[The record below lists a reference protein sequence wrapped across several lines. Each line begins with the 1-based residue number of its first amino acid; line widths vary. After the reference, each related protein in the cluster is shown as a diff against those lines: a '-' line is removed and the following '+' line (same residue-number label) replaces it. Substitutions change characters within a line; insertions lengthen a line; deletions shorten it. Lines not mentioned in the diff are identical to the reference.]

1 MTAREVFDYI
11 VVGGGSAGCVVAS
24 RLSEDGGAR
33 VALVEAGPPDLGRV
47 FEVPGLFALQ
57 QKSTTD
63 WDLQSEPEPGLDRR
77 RTYLPRGRVLGG
89 TSSMNTMVYIRG
101 HAWDYD
107 NWASLGCDGWGYE
120 DVLPY
125 FRRAENN
132 ERGENRFHGGDG
144 PLAVSDARSVH
155 PLIEAWVAAAIEV
168 GQPANDDF
176 NGPTQEGFGLYQMTQ
191 RDGLRCSA
199 SVAYVHPA
207 ADRHNLRVL
216 TSTQALRVILDGTRA
231 VGVEVEHLGTTRT
244 IAAEQE
250 VILCG
255 GAYLSPQLL
264 MLSGIGPAAHLREVG
279 VTPVVDLPVGEDL
292 QDHPGCFLS
301 YISDT
306 PDLSA
311 ADTPANEAMLRTEG
325 RGPLTWTEAGGF
337 ARIGDGQSIPDVQY
351 HAAPGMFRDEGL
363 ATNFAYALSF
373 GPYVNRPES
382 SGRVTLRSAYPL
394 AKPRIQNNFL
404 VAQRDREI
412 LREGLRLAMEI
423 ANQPALRS
431 HLAPLHRS
439 VEAGL
444 VPASTSDP
452 DLDQYMR
459 AGGFSFYHPSGTCA
473 MGRVVDPALRVL
485 GVDSLRVADTSI
497 MPRLVGGNTNAPAIM
512 IGEKASDLI
521 SSRAAREERSQPPD
535 HETLPPPSRPAAT

>member
-1 MTAREVFDYI
+1 MTAREVFDYL

-63 WDLQSEPEPGLDRR
+63 WDLQSEPEPGLYRR

-231 VGVEVEHLGTTRT
+231 VGVEV
-244 IAAEQE
+244 
-250 VILCG
+250 
-255 GAYLSPQLL
+255 
-264 MLSGIGPAAHLREVG
+264 
-279 VTPVVDLPVGEDL
+279 
-292 QDHPGCFLS
+292 
-301 YISDT
+301 
-306 PDLSA
+306 
-311 ADTPANEAMLRTEG
+311 
-325 RGPLTWTEAGGF
+325 
-337 ARIGDGQSIPDVQY
+337 
-351 HAAPGMFRDEGL
+351 
-363 ATNFAYALSF
+363 
-373 GPYVNRPES
+373 
-382 SGRVTLRSAYPL
+382 
-394 AKPRIQNNFL
+394 
-404 VAQRDREI
+404 
-412 LREGLRLAMEI
+412 
-423 ANQPALRS
+423 
-431 HLAPLHRS
+431 
-439 VEAGL
+439 
-444 VPASTSDP
+444 
-452 DLDQYMR
+452 
-459 AGGFSFYHPSGTCA
+459 
-473 MGRVVDPALRVL
+473 
-485 GVDSLRVADTSI
+485 
-497 MPRLVGGNTNAPAIM
+497 
-512 IGEKASDLI
+512 
-521 SSRAAREERSQPPD
+521 
-535 HETLPPPSRPAAT
+535 